1 MKRFWISWWTDD
13 YANAIERSTF
23 DFWISGQ
30 RGFDDDETQFSICA
44 VIDAESEKSAWRK
57 AQKYFAVMET
67 RFANEK
73 AMGWVPEG
81 DRFVVKGKLRTGTK

>member
-1 MKRFWISWWTDD
+1 MKRFWISWWTDE
-13 YANAIERSTF
+13 YENAIDRASF

-44 VIDAESEKSAWRK
+44 VIDAESESKAWRK

-67 RFANEK
+67 RFCTEHELTWTPGN
-73 AMGWVPEG
+73 
-81 DRFVVKGKLRTGTK
+81 DRFKFEGELRTGTK